1 MYLAVEL
8 GTIDLN
14 PVFKGALA
22 TILYFL
28 VGTAVLVLG
37 FFVVDI
43 LTPGKLR
50 QLVFI
55 DRRPNAVMLAC
66 ANYIALAA
74 VIISAITNSYSQL
87 GQGLIGVA
95 VYGFMGV
102 ILQGIALL
110 TLHLVIPG
118 NFHEHVDREE
128 PDDQYPHPDQEVQD
142 GRHGAPEDGI
152 EVDGSDLDGEVHV
165 GLLCCASLPCV
176 RYGVTCLSGGLLSSP
191 RCCATG
197 IRG

>member
-8 GTIDLN
+8 GNVDLN

-28 VGTAVLVLG
+28 VGTAVLILG
-37 FFVVDI
+37 FFVVDV

-87 GQGLIGVA
+87 GQGLVGVA
-95 VYGFMGV
+95 VYGLMGV
-102 ILQGIALL
+102 VLQGVAILAM
-110 TLHLVIPG
+110 HFVIPG
-118 NFHEHVDREE
+118 DFHEHIDE
-128 PDDQYPHPDQEVQD
+128 PQLHPAAFATAVMLL
-142 GRHGAPEDGI
+142 A
-152 EVDGSDLDGEVHV
+152 V
-165 GLLCCASLPCV
+165 G
-176 RYGVTCLSGGLLSSP
+176 GVTAAALS
-191 RCCATG
+191 
-197 IRG
+197 

>member
-8 GTIDLN
+8 GNIDLN

-28 VGTAVLVLG
+28 VGTAVLVIG
-37 FFVVDI
+37 FIVVDV

-74 VIISAITNSYSQL
+74 VIISAITNSYSKL
-87 GQGLIGVA
+87 GQGLVGVA
-95 VYGFMGV
+95 VYGLMGV
-102 ILQGIALL
+102 VLQGIAILSM
-110 TLHLVIPG
+110 HFVIPG
-118 NFHEHVDREE
+118 DFHEHIDE
-128 PDDQYPHPDQEVQD
+128 PELHPAAFATAVMLL
-142 GRHGAPEDGI
+142 A
-152 EVDGSDLDGEVHV
+152 V
-165 GLLCCASLPCV
+165 G
-176 RYGVTCLSGGLLSSP
+176 GVTAAALS
-191 RCCATG
+191 
-197 IRG
+197 

>member
-8 GTIDLN
+8 GNIDLN

-28 VGTAVLVLG
+28 VGTAVLILG
-37 FFVVDI
+37 FVVVDV

-74 VIISAITNSYSQL
+74 VIISAITNSYSKL
-87 GQGLIGVA
+87 GQGLVGVA
-95 VYGFMGV
+95 VYGLIGV
-102 ILQGIALL
+102 VLQGVAILSM
-110 TLHLVIPG
+110 HLVIPG
-118 NFHEHVDREE
+118 DFHEHIDE
-128 PDDQYPHPDQEVQD
+128 PDLHPAAFATAVMLL
-142 GRHGAPEDGI
+142 A
-152 EVDGSDLDGEVHV
+152 V
-165 GLLCCASLPCV
+165 G
-176 RYGVTCLSGGLLSSP
+176 GVTAAALS
-191 RCCATG
+191 
-197 IRG
+197 

>member
-8 GTIDLN
+8 GNIDLN

-28 VGTAVLVLG
+28 VGTAVLILG
-37 FFVVDI
+37 FIVVDV

-74 VIISAITNSYSQL
+74 VIISAITNSYSKL
-87 GQGLIGVA
+87 GQGLVGVA
-95 VYGFMGV
+95 VYGLIGV
-102 ILQGIALL
+102 VLQGVAILSM
-110 TLHLVIPG
+110 HFVIPG
-118 NFHEHVDREE
+118 DFHEHIDE
-128 PDDQYPHPDQEVQD
+128 PDLHPAAFATAVMLL
-142 GRHGAPEDGI
+142 A
-152 EVDGSDLDGEVHV
+152 V
-165 GLLCCASLPCV
+165 G
-176 RYGVTCLSGGLLSSP
+176 GVTAAALS
-191 RCCATG
+191 
-197 IRG
+197 